1 MMRAGIYDTSPPRP
15 FSPGFEIAGQIVRVG
30 SAADGWRAGERVVAL
45 LRYGGYARDVVV
57 SVRNVFRYP
66 EALSFVQAAAIPVV
80 FLTARICLVEMGNA
94 RPGEVALILNAGGG
108 VGTAAVQLAVRR
120 GLRVIGTA
128 GDPRKRTHVTEQLGA
143 EACFDS
149 RGEWEGP
156 VKERVG
162 ERGVDVALDC
172 LGGRATASC
181 RRLLAPLGRLV
192 FYGMSDAMPGRTIN
206 WPRAAWAWL
215 RTPWFHPLSLV
226 QPSIGVLGV
235 HLLHL
240 LGKEDILRTRLGE
253 IFHAVQAG
261 ELHAVVDRTFPLD
274 RAGAASAHQYIHERR
289 NLGKVVL
296 VAPGS
301 PP

>member
-1 MMRAGIYDTSPPRP
+1 
-15 FSPGFEIAGQIVRVG
+15 
-30 SAADGWRAGERVVAL
+30 VAL